1 MARLKLHRDLGC
13 SSVHSSRS
21 QTAIIKALETIKGL
35 ISQDKAQN
43 VPKQNLRKRLI
54 RFVLTNSNPVIGSKA
69 QDYGAVAQ
77 LSECGLYSSI
87 VHHRSRQQMTGRQK
101 YITFFPLFHGLKM
114 SMIMKQIQMVT
125 LYYFFKCSIFKSSRI
140 Q

>member
-21 QTAIIKALETIKGL
+21 QTAIIKTLETIKGL
-35 ISQDKAQN
+35 ISQD
-43 VPKQNLRKRLI
+43 VPKQNLWKRLI

-69 QDYGAVAQ
+69 YGAVAQ

>member
-21 QTAIIKALETIKGL
+21 QTAIIKTLETIKGL

-69 QDYGAVAQ
+69 YGAVAQ

-125 LYYFFKCSIFKSSRI
+125 LYYFFKCLIFKSSRI

>member
-35 ISQDKAQN
+35 ISQD
-43 VPKQNLRKRLI
+43 VPKQNLWKRLI

-69 QDYGAVAQ
+69 
-77 LSECGLYSSI
+77 
-87 VHHRSRQQMTGRQK
+87 
-101 YITFFPLFHGLKM
+101 
-114 SMIMKQIQMVT
+114 
-125 LYYFFKCSIFKSSRI
+125 
-140 Q
+140 

>member
-21 QTAIIKALETIKGL
+21 QTAIIKTLETIKGL
-35 ISQDKAQN
+35 ISQD
-43 VPKQNLRKRLI
+43 VPKQNLWKRLI
-54 RFVLTNSNPVIGSKA
+54 HFVLTNSNPVIGSKA
-69 QDYGAVAQ
+69 YGAVAQ

-125 LYYFFKCSIFKSSRI
+125 LYYFFKCLIFKSSRI